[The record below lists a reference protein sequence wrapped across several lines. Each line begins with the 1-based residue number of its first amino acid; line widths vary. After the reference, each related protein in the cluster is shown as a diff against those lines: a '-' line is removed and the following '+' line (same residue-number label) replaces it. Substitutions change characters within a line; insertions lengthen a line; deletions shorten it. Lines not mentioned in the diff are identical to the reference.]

1 MIGTSRKS
9 ASSRRMKTHS
19 YLINWAVGVVMSSLA
34 ACGGGGD
41 GGTTAAPPTSGGVP
55 LAPAEALV
63 MVKVVDSSGL
73 PLAGVTVQRRDTLEE
88 VTTDATGQA
97 SSRFRSAAAPGWQLY
112 RDGLVTQVQQSPL
125 VSVRVASYSQSF
137 VMLPREEAVVHPFGA
152 GGTVTGKHGLALTLP
167 ASALMTPGG
176 GSVDINLTSIDTAS
190 SNITALPSS
199 TFLQQPWD
207 YNNEAILAYGAAEL
221 VVRQSGGIIANLIQ
235 PATLDIPLYA
245 TQHPDGRAIAVGE
258 RIAVATLDHSSLLH
272 FNSEWHPLQGIGDG
286 EVIAAAGSP
295 TGLALRVTLPPSDGA
310 SGPLPLNAHVS
321 AIALPGSRSIEVNI
335 TPPAG
340 ETLPA
345 QSPFRLWGNVTSRG
359 APQAAFDYGGALPFE
374 IGASGV
380 LRSLYLARSVAF
392 EVRVEVTVGAATYFG
407 TTQIAAATPD
417 MSSAQVALA
426 RVAGLLPFITYPNGN
441 ASAKIGTMVPFK
453 VEFAGPQPDRVEL
466 YADQTLIGEVSGQR
480 AFYTFIWNT
489 AGLSPATR
497 RLYAVAHG
505 GTSSARSGDVEV
517 ALVN

>member
-1 MIGTSRKS
+1 
-9 ASSRRMKTHS
+9 MKTHS
-19 YLINWAVGVVMSSLA
+19 CLGNRVAALLLWVGLA
-34 ACGGGGD
+34 ACGGGSD
-41 GGTTAAPPTSGGVP
+41 NGTPVAAPANVTPPAAPLVTFKVADTSGQ
-55 LAPAEALV
+55 AL
-63 MVKVVDSSGL
+63 D
-73 PLAGVTVQRRDTLEE
+73 GVTVRHWGTGEE
-88 VTTDATGQA
+88 ARTDATGRA
-97 SSRFRSAAAPGWQLY
+97 SLRSRSVWVWSAWQLY
-112 RDGLVTQVQQSPL
+112 RDGLVTQVQQAYVPG
-125 VSVRVASYSQSF
+125 VAAYTQSF
-137 VMLPREEAVVHPFGA
+137 VMLPREAAVVLAAGA
-152 GGTVTGKHGLALTLP
+152 GGTIDGKHGLALTLP
-167 ASALMTPGG
+167 PNALMTPGG
-176 GSVDINLTSIDTAS
+176 GSVDIRLTPLDTAGS
-190 SNITALPSS
+190 EITAAPDS
-199 TFLQQPWD
+199 TFLLQPWD
-207 YNNEAILAYGAAEL
+207 YNNEAILSYGMAEI
-221 VVRQSGGIIANLIQ
+221 VARQSGTETVANLIQ

-258 RIAVATLDHSSLLH
+258 RIAVATLDRSSLVY

-286 EVIAAAGSP
+286 EVIPAAGSP

-310 SGPLPLNAHVS
+310 GGPLPLNAHLS
-321 AIALPGSRSIEVNI
+321 AIALPGSRSVEVNV

-345 QSPFRLWGNVTSRG
+345 QSPFRLWGNVISRG

-380 LRSLYLARSVAF
+380 LRSLYVARSVAI

-417 MSSAQVALA
+417 MSSAQVALT

-453 VEFAGPQPDRVEL
+453 VEFAGPQPERVEL

-505 GTSSARSGDVEV
+505 GTSSARSGDIEV